1 MPTTN
6 HWIAKTEPETYSWQ
20 QLVKDGRTAWDG
32 VRNFEA
38 RNNLRAMKD
47 GDLVLIYH
55 SGESKSVVGIAKV
68 VRAAYPDPSAKDE
81 DWSCVDLAPVK
92 PLVSPVTL
100 AAIKNDAQL
109 AEIAL
114 VRRSRLSV
122 AALDAAH
129 FKRILKLGKTSL

>member
-6 HWIAKTEPETYSWQ
+6 YWIAKTEPEAYAWE

-38 RNNLRAMKD
+38 RNNLRAMKE
-47 GDLVLIYH
+47 GDLVLVYH

-68 VRAAYPDPSAKDE
+68 VRTAYPDPSTKDE

-92 PLVSPVTL
+92 PLESPVTL
-100 AAIKNDAQL
+100 AAIKNDPHL

-122 AALDAAH
+122 ALLNAAH